1 MRQLL
6 ASARYIM
13 FLPALSNVLAAL
25 VLMIYSAKQTLFVI
39 LELLSKTLTVGK
51 VPKVTLFKTAISFI
65 EIVDIMLLATVI
77 LICGLGLYELF
88 IGGLKL
94 PSWLSIRNLDDL
106 KEKLIK
112 SVIAVIAVQFL
123 VAVVHNDSNLLSYGA
138 AISMV
143 TVALAVFT
151 NLSHSAKKKLQAE
164 DEVYKTEKVI
174 KHVLHRHQDSAEHL
188 QNITSINPQSDRR
201 AS

>member
-25 VLMIYSAKQTLFVI
+25 VLMIYSAKQILFVI
-39 LELLSKTLTVGK
+39 LELLSTTLTVGK
-51 VPKVTLFKTAISFI
+51 VPKETLFKTAISFI
-65 EIVDIMLLATVI
+65 EIVDMMLLATVI

-112 SVIAVIAVQFL
+112 AVIAVIAVQFL
-123 VAVVHNDSNLLSYGA
+123 VAVVHNDGNLLSYGA

-143 TVALAVFT
+143 TIALAVFT
-151 NLSHSAKKKLQAE
+151 NLSHSSKKKHQAE
-164 DEVYKTEKVI
+164 DEVYKTEKIV
-174 KHVLHRHQDSAEHL
+174 KNVLHRFQDSVEQP
-188 QNITSINPQSDRR
+188 QNVTSIHTQSNHR